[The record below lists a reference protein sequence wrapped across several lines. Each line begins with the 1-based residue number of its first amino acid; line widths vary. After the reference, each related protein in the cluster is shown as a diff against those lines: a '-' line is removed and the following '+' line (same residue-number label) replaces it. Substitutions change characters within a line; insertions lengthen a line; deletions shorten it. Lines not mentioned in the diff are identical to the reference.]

1 MRYFSLVLLAFVL
14 SCSSEVDLTTLEGR
28 TMGTTYRVLVRSESA
43 GFDAAK
49 LHKMIDQEL
58 IYINKLMSTYDVNSE
73 ISRFNRSA
81 QITPFNLSSETTEV
95 LAFSL
100 QLARQTQGAF
110 DPTVSPLVNLWG
122 FGPVRSDAKI
132 PPADAISRVR
142 AEIGFDALAL
152 DATDNTLRSQLP
164 RQLDLSAVA
173 KGYAVDR
180 LAAILIEAG
189 LSHFLVEVGG
199 ELVAKG
205 TKFEDVPWRVAIE
218 SPDPVNRGIF
228 KALSLRDKAVATSG
242 DYRNFFESN
251 GQRYS
256 HTLDP
261 RTGSPVDHTTV
272 SVTVLADT
280 AMVADGWATALNV
293 LGLDE
298 GLKLAN
304 ERGLAALFISRTDTS
319 ERRQSYESDTM
330 KAYLEEA
337 R

>member
-81 QITPFNLSSETTEV
+81 QITPFKLSSETTEV

-199 ELVAKG
+199 ELVARG

>member
-1 MRYFSLVLLAFVL
+1 
-14 SCSSEVDLTTLEGR
+14 
-28 TMGTTYRVLVRSESA
+28 MGTTYRVLVRSEPA

-81 QITPFNLSSETTEV
+81 QITPFKLSSETTEV

-304 ERGLAALFISRTDTS
+304 ERGLAALFIRRTDTS

>member
-1 MRYFSLVLLAFVL
+1 
-14 SCSSEVDLTTLEGR
+14 
-28 TMGTTYRVLVRSESA
+28 MGTTYRVLVRSESA

-49 LHKMIDQEL
+49 LHKIIDQEL
-58 IYINKLMSTYDVNSE
+58 LYINNLMSTYDVNSE

-81 QITPFNLSSETTEV
+81 QITPFKLSSETTEV

>member
-1 MRYFSLVLLAFVL
+1 
-14 SCSSEVDLTTLEGR
+14 
-28 TMGTTYRVLVRSESA
+28 MGTTDRVLVRSESA

-49 LHKMIDQEL
+49 LHKIIDQEL
-58 IYINKLMSTYDVNSE
+58 LYINKLMSTYDVNSE

-81 QITPFNLSSETTEV
+81 QITPFKLSSETTEV

-228 KALSLRDKAVATSG
+228 KTLSLRDKAVATSG

>member
-1 MRYFSLVLLAFVL
+1 
-14 SCSSEVDLTTLEGR
+14 
-28 TMGTTYRVLVRSESA
+28 MGTTYRVLVRSESA

-81 QITPFNLSSETTEV
+81 QITPFKLSSETTEV

-330 KAYLEEA
+330 KTYLEEA

>member
-1 MRYFSLVLLAFVL
+1 
-14 SCSSEVDLTTLEGR
+14 
-28 TMGTTYRVLVRSESA
+28 MGTTYRVLVRSESA

-81 QITPFNLSSETTEV
+81 QITPFKLSSETTEV

-189 LSHFLVEVGG
+189 LSDFLVEVGG

-218 SPDPVNRGIF
+218 SPDPGNRGIF

>member
-14 SCSSEVDLTTLEGR
+14 SCSNEVDLTTLEGR

-81 QITPFNLSSETTEV
+81 QITPFKLSSETTEV

>member
-14 SCSSEVDLTTLEGR
+14 SCSNEVDLTTLEGR

-81 QITPFNLSSETTEV
+81 QITPFKLSSETTEV

-189 LSHFLVEVGG
+189 LSDFLVEVGG

>member
-81 QITPFNLSSETTEV
+81 QITPFKLSSETTEV

-122 FGPVRSDAKI
+122 FGPIRSDAKI

-330 KAYLEEA
+330 KAYFEEA

>member
-1 MRYFSLVLLAFVL
+1 
-14 SCSSEVDLTTLEGR
+14 
-28 TMGTTYRVLVRSESA
+28 MGTTYRVLVRSESA

-81 QITPFNLSSETTEV
+81 QITPFKLSSETTEV

-122 FGPVRSDAKI
+122 FGPVRSDPKI
-132 PPADAISRVR
+132 PPTDAISRVR

>member
-73 ISRFNRSA
+73 ISSFNRSA
-81 QITPFNLSSETTEV
+81 QITPFKLSSETTEV

>member
-49 LHKMIDQEL
+49 LHKIIDQEL

-81 QITPFNLSSETTEV
+81 QITPFKLSSETTEV

-142 AEIGFDALAL
+142 AEIGFDALVL

-205 TKFEDVPWRVAIE
+205 TNFEDVPWRVAIE

>member
-81 QITPFNLSSETTEV
+81 QITPFKLSSETTEV

-180 LAAILIEAG
+180 LAAILIDAG

>member
-1 MRYFSLVLLAFVL
+1 
-14 SCSSEVDLTTLEGR
+14 
-28 TMGTTYRVLVRSESA
+28 
-43 GFDAAK
+43 
-49 LHKMIDQEL
+49 
-58 IYINKLMSTYDVNSE
+58 MSTYDVNSE

-81 QITPFNLSSETTEV
+81 QITPFKLSSETTEV

-199 ELVAKG
+199 ELVARG

>member
-81 QITPFNLSSETTEV
+81 QITPFKLSSETTEV

>member
-81 QITPFNLSSETTEV
+81 QITPFKLSSETTEV

-330 KAYLEEA
+330 KAYLEAA

>member
-81 QITPFNLSSETTEV
+81 QITPFKLSSETTEV

-189 LSHFLVEVGG
+189 LSDFLVEVGG

>member
-1 MRYFSLVLLAFVL
+1 
-14 SCSSEVDLTTLEGR
+14 
-28 TMGTTYRVLVRSESA
+28 MGTTYRVLVRSESA

-81 QITPFNLSSETTEV
+81 QITPFKLSSETTEV

-304 ERGLAALFISRTDTS
+304 ERGLAALFINRTDTS